1 MAALVPVAAALER
14 LVHMRLSDAT
24 IHSIEFAL
32 TFKERCMAAGI
43 ETQLTEEGMAWLK
56 EEIRELRD
64 ERLPELAQAVQ
75 TSAEDGDLTDNSD
88 WEASKDEYVQAE
100 QRLADLEFAL
110 EHATPAAGA
119 ANGVIG
125 IGSCVTVSTTAGEE
139 FIWML
144 VNPIE
149 LSVSDDRISA
159 DSPVGRALSGKS
171 AGSTASVTTPE
182 GEVTYTVV
190 AVN

>member
-75 TSAEDGDLTDNSD
+75 TSAEDGRVRAGRTATGRPGVRARACDASGGRREWRD
-88 WEASKDEYVQAE
+88 WHRIMRDRIHHRWRGIHLDAGKSNRT
-100 QRLADLEFAL
+100 QRLGRPNFRRF
-110 EHATPAAGA
+110 
-119 ANGVIG
+119 
-125 IGSCVTVSTTAGEE
+125 S
-139 FIWML
+139 
-144 VNPIE
+144 
-149 LSVSDDRISA
+149 
-159 DSPVGRALSGKS
+159 GRAGVEWQIRRKH
-171 AGSTASVTTPE
+171 GIRYHTR
-182 GEVTYTVV
+182 G
-190 AVN
+190 